1 MKDNS
6 ANTDQ
11 AILLRQ
17 KKKSFKQ
24 ERNETYRPQNSQIG
38 LPNMSFAHQVPDQSF
53 RPRKK
58 SSSSS
63 SSESLPNNV
72 EKRLSEMKAA
82 ETSYSK
88 KFEGPLK
95 NAVPKRRSSS
105 SSSSSGSKMPYTITT
120 SQDEDR
126 TKPFSYI
133 HEKPTISKSKL
144 AKSASQK
151 RAKERKL
158 SSSSSSSSSSSD
170 HVKGPI
176 VKFVGKEQKGRK
188 LSSSSS
194 SSSSS
199 SDHVKGPKVKFV
211 GKTKYQPKPMKAA
224 LPDVKVSIGKSDSD
238 SSSISSDS
246 TTINMRSSA
255 VTSPTDWGD
264 SQAPSTEHLIKKADS
279 WLNKAD
285 KVAKPMQQTNLKMV
299 ESDSTSVTSFTSTND
314 TDGQRLSIQ
323 KLNPVQTPVLN
334 ARLVKHKGLNT
345 SVTRKSDSES
355 SDSDSTEVLDY
366 SGSLQIPKLQSR
378 VRSPS
383 VSKSTSSSSSSDSPI
398 KPSVKMTTEPKLM
411 APPAYKP
418 RQSNRLV
425 PSSSEDES
433 SVSNVRGATGSKKV
447 PLNDVKIKTPSPP
460 SSIVSGIFIFT
471 FIQSSTYSS
480 T

>member
-1 MKDNS
+1 
-6 ANTDQ
+6 
-11 AILLRQ
+11 
-17 KKKSFKQ
+17 
-24 ERNETYRPQNSQIG
+24 
-38 LPNMSFAHQVPDQSF
+38 MSFAHQVPDQSF
-53 RPRKK
+53 RPRRK

-170 HVKGPI
+170 HVKGP
-176 VKFVGKEQKGRK
+176 
-188 LSSSSS
+188 
-194 SSSSS
+194 
-199 SDHVKGPKVKFV
+199 KVKFV

-224 LPDVKVSIGKSDSD
+224 LPDVKVSIGTTDSD

-285 KVAKPMQQTNLKMV
+285 KVAKPMKQTNLKMV

-345 SVTRKSDSES
+345 SVTRKSDSDSSDS

-398 KPSVKMTTEPKLM
+398 KPSVKIRTEPKLM

-425 PSSSEDES
+425 SSSSEDES

>member
-1 MKDNS
+1 
-6 ANTDQ
+6 
-11 AILLRQ
+11 
-17 KKKSFKQ
+17 
-24 ERNETYRPQNSQIG
+24 
-38 LPNMSFAHQVPDQSF
+38 MSFAHQVPDQSF
-53 RPRKK
+53 RPRRK

-170 HVKGPI
+170 HVKGP
-176 VKFVGKEQKGRK
+176 
-188 LSSSSS
+188 
-194 SSSSS
+194 
-199 SDHVKGPKVKFV
+199 KVKFV

-224 LPDVKVSIGKSDSD
+224 LPDVKVSIGTTDSD

-398 KPSVKMTTEPKLM
+398 KPSVKIRTEPKLM

-425 PSSSEDES
+425 SSSSEDES

>member
-1 MKDNS
+1 
-6 ANTDQ
+6 
-11 AILLRQ
+11 
-17 KKKSFKQ
+17 
-24 ERNETYRPQNSQIG
+24 
-38 LPNMSFAHQVPDQSF
+38 
-53 RPRKK
+53 
-58 SSSSS
+58 
-63 SSESLPNNV
+63 
-72 EKRLSEMKAA
+72 MKAA

-151 RAKERKL
+151 RAKERKM
-158 SSSSSSSSSSSD
+158 
-170 HVKGPI
+170 
-176 VKFVGKEQKGRK
+176 
-188 LSSSSS
+188 SSSSS

-211 GKTKYQPKPMKAA
+211 GKTKYQPKPVKAA

-246 TTINMRSSA
+246 TTINMGSSA

-279 WLNKAD
+279 WLNRAD
-285 KVAKPMQQTNLKMV
+285 KVAKPMKQTNLKMV

-314 TDGQRLSIQ
+314 TDGQRLQIQ

-345 SVTRKSDSES
+345 SVTRKSDSDS

-366 SGSLQIPKLQSR
+366 SSSLQIPKLQSR

-383 VSKSTSSSSSSDSPI
+383 VSKSTSSSSSSSSDSPI
-398 KPSVKMTTEPKLM
+398 KPSVKIGSEPKVMSM

-425 PSSSEDES
+425 SSSSEDES

>member
-1 MKDNS
+1 
-6 ANTDQ
+6 
-11 AILLRQ
+11 
-17 KKKSFKQ
+17 
-24 ERNETYRPQNSQIG
+24 
-38 LPNMSFAHQVPDQSF
+38 
-53 RPRKK
+53 
-58 SSSSS
+58 
-63 SSESLPNNV
+63 
-72 EKRLSEMKAA
+72 MKAA

-105 SSSSSGSKMPYTITT
+105 SSSSSGSKMPYTTTT

-151 RAKERKL
+151 RAKERKM
-158 SSSSSSSSSSSD
+158 
-170 HVKGPI
+170 
-176 VKFVGKEQKGRK
+176 
-188 LSSSSS
+188 SSSSS

-211 GKTKYQPKPMKAA
+211 GKTKYQPKPLKAA
-224 LPDVKVSIGKSDSD
+224 LPDVTVGKSDSD

-246 TTINMRSSA
+246 TTINMGSSA
-255 VTSPTDWGD
+255 VTNPTDWGD
-264 SQAPSTEHLIKKADS
+264 SQAPSTEHLINKADS

-285 KVAKPMQQTNLKMV
+285 KVAKPMKQTNLKMV

-314 TDGQRLSIQ
+314 TDGQRLQIQ

-345 SVTRKSDSES
+345 SVTRKSDSDS

-366 SGSLQIPKLQSR
+366 SSSLQIPKLQSR

-398 KPSVKMTTEPKLM
+398 KPSVKIESEPKVMSM

-418 RQSNRLV
+418 RQSNRLIS
-425 PSSSEDES
+425 SSSEDES

-471 FIQSSTYSS
+471 FIQSSNYSS

>member
-1 MKDNS
+1 
-6 ANTDQ
+6 
-11 AILLRQ
+11 
-17 KKKSFKQ
+17 
-24 ERNETYRPQNSQIG
+24 
-38 LPNMSFAHQVPDQSF
+38 MSFAHQVPDQSF
-53 RPRKK
+53 RPRRK

-170 HVKGPI
+170 HVKGP
-176 VKFVGKEQKGRK
+176 
-188 LSSSSS
+188 
-194 SSSSS
+194 
-199 SDHVKGPKVKFV
+199 KVKFV

-224 LPDVKVSIGKSDSD
+224 LPDVKVSIGTTDSD

-398 KPSVKMTTEPKLM
+398 KPSVKIRTEPKLM

-425 PSSSEDES
+425 SSSSEDES

-447 PLNDVKIKTPSPP
+447 PLNDVKIRTPSPP

>member
-1 MKDNS
+1 
-6 ANTDQ
+6 
-11 AILLRQ
+11 
-17 KKKSFKQ
+17 
-24 ERNETYRPQNSQIG
+24 
-38 LPNMSFAHQVPDQSF
+38 MSFAHQVPDQSF
-53 RPRKK
+53 RPRRK

-170 HVKGPI
+170 HVKG
-176 VKFVGKEQKGRK
+176 
-188 LSSSSS
+188 S
-194 SSSSS
+194 
-199 SDHVKGPKVKFV
+199 KVKFV

-224 LPDVKVSIGKSDSD
+224 LPDVKVSMGTTDSD

-285 KVAKPMQQTNLKMV
+285 KVAKPMKQTNLKMV

-314 TDGQRLSIQ
+314 TDGQRLHIQ

-345 SVTRKSDSES
+345 SVTRKSDSDSSDS

-398 KPSVKMTTEPKLM
+398 KPSVKIRTEPKLM
-411 APPAYKP
+411 SPPAYKP

-425 PSSSEDES
+425 SSSSEDES

>member
-1 MKDNS
+1 
-6 ANTDQ
+6 
-11 AILLRQ
+11 
-17 KKKSFKQ
+17 
-24 ERNETYRPQNSQIG
+24 
-38 LPNMSFAHQVPDQSF
+38 MSFAHQVPDQSF
-53 RPRKK
+53 RPRRK

-72 EKRLSEMKAA
+72 EKRLSEMKTA

-170 HVKGPI
+170 HVKGP
-176 VKFVGKEQKGRK
+176 
-188 LSSSSS
+188 
-194 SSSSS
+194 
-199 SDHVKGPKVKFV
+199 KVKFV

-224 LPDVKVSIGKSDSD
+224 LPDVKVSIGTTDSD

-398 KPSVKMTTEPKLM
+398 KPSVKIRTEPKLM

-425 PSSSEDES
+425 SSSSEDES

-447 PLNDVKIKTPSPP
+447 PLNDVKIRTPSPP

>member
-1 MKDNS
+1 
-6 ANTDQ
+6 
-11 AILLRQ
+11 
-17 KKKSFKQ
+17 
-24 ERNETYRPQNSQIG
+24 
-38 LPNMSFAHQVPDQSF
+38 
-53 RPRKK
+53 
-58 SSSSS
+58 
-63 SSESLPNNV
+63 
-72 EKRLSEMKAA
+72 
-82 ETSYSK
+82 
-88 KFEGPLK
+88 
-95 NAVPKRRSSS
+95 
-105 SSSSSGSKMPYTITT
+105 
-120 SQDEDR
+120 
-126 TKPFSYI
+126 
-133 HEKPTISKSKL
+133 
-144 AKSASQK
+144 
-151 RAKERKL
+151 
-158 SSSSSSSSSSSD
+158 
-170 HVKGPI
+170 
-176 VKFVGKEQKGRK
+176 
-188 LSSSSS
+188 
-194 SSSSS
+194 
-199 SDHVKGPKVKFV
+199 
-211 GKTKYQPKPMKAA
+211 MKAA

-246 TTINMRSSA
+246 TTINMGSSA

-279 WLNKAD
+279 WLNRAD
-285 KVAKPMQQTNLKMV
+285 KVAKPMKQTNLKMV

-314 TDGQRLSIQ
+314 TDGQRLQIQ

-345 SVTRKSDSES
+345 SVTRKSDSDS

-366 SGSLQIPKLQSR
+366 SSSLQIPKLQSR

-383 VSKSTSSSSSSDSPI
+383 VSKSTSSSSSSSSDSPI
-398 KPSVKMTTEPKLM
+398 KPSVKIGSEPKVMSM

-425 PSSSEDES
+425 SSSSEDES

>member
-1 MKDNS
+1 
-6 ANTDQ
+6 
-11 AILLRQ
+11 
-17 KKKSFKQ
+17 
-24 ERNETYRPQNSQIG
+24 
-38 LPNMSFAHQVPDQSF
+38 
-53 RPRKK
+53 
-58 SSSSS
+58 
-63 SSESLPNNV
+63 
-72 EKRLSEMKAA
+72 MKAA

-120 SQDEDR
+120 SQDDDR

-170 HVKGPI
+170 HVKGP
-176 VKFVGKEQKGRK
+176 
-188 LSSSSS
+188 
-194 SSSSS
+194 
-199 SDHVKGPKVKFV
+199 KVKFI

-224 LPDVKVSIGKSDSD
+224 LPDVKVSIRKSDSD

-285 KVAKPMQQTNLKMV
+285 KVAKPMKQTNLKMV
-299 ESDSTSVTSFTSTND
+299 ESDTTYITSFTSTND
-314 TDGQRLSIQ
+314 TDGQPLQIK

-345 SVTRKSDSES
+345 SVTRKSDSDS

-383 VSKSTSSSSSSDSPI
+383 VSKSTSSSSSSSTSSSASPI
-398 KPSVKMTTEPKLM
+398 KQSVKIGSEPKVGMSM

-425 PSSSEDES
+425 SSSSEDES
-433 SVSNVRGATGSKKV
+433 SVGNVRGATGSKKV

-471 FIQSSTYSS
+471 FIQSSIYSS